1 MAAERAHKT
10 PGCPLGARDSWPAAL
25 TRAEG
30 DICQAGTETKV
41 AKPAA
46 SPRCSAHTTGRGAH
60 GSGFLFFRE
69 DRLQ

>member
-25 TRAEG
+25 TGAEG

-41 AKPAA
+41 AKPAGEMCFLGHWLTNMHYEKL
-46 SPRCSAHTTGRGAH
+46 PRV
-60 GSGFLFFRE
+60 L
-69 DRLQ
+69 